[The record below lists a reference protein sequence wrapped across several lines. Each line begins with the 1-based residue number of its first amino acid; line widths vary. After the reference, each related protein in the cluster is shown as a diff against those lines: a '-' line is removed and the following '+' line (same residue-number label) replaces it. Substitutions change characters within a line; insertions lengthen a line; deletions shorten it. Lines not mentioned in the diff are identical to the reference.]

1 MHMDVVKLAREIM
14 NGRRLK
20 RGEDLSFFLT
30 CDLTELRRGADE
42 IRKHFCGNE
51 MDLCT
56 IINGRSGHCSENC
69 KYCAQSAHHHTN
81 CEVYGFLDQDKIVQA
96 ALANEKEGADRFAIV
111 TSGRTLAGADF
122 EKCIA
127 VFKRMQQ
134 ECKIELCASLGF
146 LTAEQFHR
154 LHQAGV
160 TSYHENIETSRR
172 YFPSICTTHTYE
184 EKIETIKTAK
194 KEGFCVCSGGIIGMG
209 ETWED
214 RLDMAISLAE
224 LGIESIPI
232 NALMP
237 IPGTPLEHLPTLP
250 PADILRTIAFFRYI
264 NPAANIRLA
273 AGRKLLKNDG
283 EEAFLGGA
291 SATITGNMLT
301 TSGSTIKSDIHML
314 RQLGFKLN
322 PRAPQL

>member
-1 MHMDVVKLAREIM
+1 MDVLQLAQEII

-20 RGEDLSFFLT
+20 RGEDLSFFIT
-30 CDLTELRRGADE
+30 CDLAGLRQGADA
-42 IRKHFCGNE
+42 IRQHFCGNE
-51 MDLCT
+51 LDLCT
-56 IINGRSGHCSENC
+56 IINGRSGQCSENC

-81 CEVYGFLDQDKIVQA
+81 CEIYGFLSQDKIVQT

-111 TSGRTLAGADF
+111 TSGRTLAGTDF

-127 VFKRMQQ
+127 AFKRMQK

-172 YFPSICTTHTYE
+172 YFPSICTTHTYD

-214 RLDMAISLAE
+214 RLDMAVSLEE

-237 IPGTPLEHLPTLP
+237 IPGTPLEHIPTLP

-264 NPAANIRLA
+264 NPEANIRLA
-273 AGRKLLKNDG
+273 AGRKLLKNNG

-291 SATITGNMLT
+291 SATITGNMPT

-314 RQLGFKLN
+314 RKLGFKLN
-322 PRAPQL
+322 PRAPQV